1 MAITKIKDSDYA
13 NKGIRVKN
21 NPLGLSVSEA
31 QRAFDE
37 LPLDVIIPAV
47 NRMAGEIDTTVSE
60 LQNKDTTNSTAI
72 AKNTADISTNKSDI
86 SKNKTDISQNK
97 TDITELKKRV
107 STTET
112 DISTNKSD
120 ISKNKTDISQN
131 KTDITDIKGKVSAL
145 QIDISQKAE
154 KDNVLSKDNTEIF
167 VPAENYNP
175 ATKKYVDDLISTSG
189 GGDMLKTVYDKQNKG
204 LDIYEYADK
213 HIDNKN
219 NPHGVTAKQLGAL
232 TDESLTKEK
241 ILTKIDVLDIAHGG
255 TGKATKKEAFTNLA
269 FLGNNP
275 ISATSEDTPQKW
287 GELGNGYAKFDTANL
302 MINQPYTY
310 MFVINLHDSGSGNI
324 FQIGSEQKS
333 GTVYYRSGNSS
344 GWHMN
349 WTPLLSTKGG
359 TMSGA
364 LLMNGNGIV
373 FNKDADW
380 DNGNY
385 FSINAENDSIKL
397 QMRRN
402 KLNRLFYFNDNAT
415 TIDKALQMWW
425 YDDGKEHSSRFF
437 GEHNTSL
444 LATTI
449 QNLLK
454 GGSISVV
461 KSIQKG
467 TLQLSGSPEIITT
480 YESGDGYSSVKYFYK
495 DITISPVDVT
505 KSVVFFNS
513 PPNARESY
521 TCRLV
526 NSTTLRIYLDSTND
540 SSVTSKTMYYYYRTT
555 WQVVEF
561 Y

>member
-1 MAITKIKDSDYA
+1 MAITKIKDSDYS

-37 LPLDVIIPAV
+37 LSLDVIIPAV

-72 AKNTADISTNKSDI
+72 TKNTADISTNKSDI

-97 TDITELKKRV
+97 TDITELKERV

-167 VPAENYNP
+167 VPTENYNP
-175 ATKKYVDDLISTSG
+175 ATKKYVDDLVSTSG
-189 GGDMLKTVYDKQNKG
+189 GGDMLKAVYDKQNKG
-204 LDIYEYADK
+204 LDIYEY
-213 HIDNKN
+213 IDS
-219 NPHGVTAKQLGAL
+219 
-232 TDESLTKEK
+232 SLTKEK
-241 ILTKIDVLDIAHGG
+241 ILNKIDVLDIEHGG
-255 TGKATKKEAFTNLA
+255 TGANTKKEAFANLA

-275 ISATSEDTPQKW
+275 ISSTDEDTPQKW
-287 GELGNGYAKFDTANL
+287 GELGSGYAKFDTADL
-302 MINQPYTY
+302 MINQPYPY
-310 MFVINLHDSGSGNI
+310 MFVISYYSNESGSV
-324 FQIGSEQKS
+324 FQTGSEQKS

-359 TMSGA
+359 TMSGQMY
-364 LLMNGNGIV
+364 MNGNGIV

-385 FSINAENDSIKL
+385 FSINAENDSVKL

-461 KSIQKG
+461 KSVQRG
-467 TLQLSGSPEIITT
+467 TVNL
-480 YESGDGYSSVKYFYK
+480 SSVSTSTTSV
-495 DITISPVDVT
+495 TISSINMN
-505 KSVVFFNS
+505 KSFLLIDGQNYTSGNAGAFNAS
-513 PPNARESY
+513 GKIKS
-521 TCRLV
+521 
-526 NSTTLRIYLDSTND
+526 STTLEFTPTYGRSGSYDYSIN
-540 SSVTSKTMYYYYRTT
+540 
-555 WQVVEF
+555 WQVVE
-561 Y
+561 YY

>member
-1 MAITKIKDSDYA
+1 MAITKIKDSDYS

-37 LPLDVIIPAV
+37 LSLDVIIPAV

-97 TDITELKKRV
+97 TDITELKERV

-204 LDIYEYADK
+204 LDIYEYVDK
-213 HIDNKN
+213 HIGNKN
-219 NPHGVTAKQLGAL
+219 NPHSITAEQIGAL
-232 TDESLTKEK
+232 TNESLTKET
-241 ILTKIDVLDIAHGG
+241 ILNKIDVLDTAHGG
-255 TGKATKKEAFTNLA
+255 TGATTKKEAFANLA
-269 FLGNNP
+269 YLGNNP
-275 ISATSEDTPQKW
+275 ISSTEEDTPQKW
-287 GELGNGYAKFDTANL
+287 LELGSGYAKFDTNNL
-302 MINQPYTY
+302 MNNQPEQY
-310 MFVINLHDSGSGNI
+310 MFVINYSHESSAI
-324 FQIGSEQKS
+324 FQIGSLQS
-333 GTVYYRSGNSS
+333 GNGLYYRTGNYN
-344 GWHMN
+344 GWTVN
-349 WTPLLSTKGG
+349 WTPLLST
-359 TMSGA
+359 
-364 LLMNGNGIV
+364 N
-373 FNKDADW
+373 
-380 DNGNY
+380 
-385 FSINAENDSIKL
+385 
-397 QMRRN
+397 
-402 KLNRLFYFNDNAT
+402 
-415 TIDKALQMWW
+415 
-425 YDDGKEHSSRFF
+425 
-437 GEHNTSL
+437 NTSL

-480 YESGDGYSSVKYFYK
+480 YESGDGYSYIKYFYK

-513 PPNARESY
+513 PSNARESY

-526 NSTTLRIYLDSTND
+526 NSTTLRIYLEAENSD
-540 SSVTSKTMYYYYRTT
+540 SVTSKTVYYYYRTT

>member
-97 TDITELKKRV
+97 TDITELKERV

-131 KTDITDIKGKVSAL
+131 KTDITDIKGKVSVL

-204 LDIYEYADK
+204 LDIYEYVDK
-213 HIDNKN
+213 HIGNKN
-219 NPHGVTAKQLGAL
+219 NPHEVTAGQIGAL
-232 TDESLTKEK
+232 TDESLTKET
-241 ILTKIDVLDIAHGG
+241 ILNRINVLDIEHGG
-255 TGKATKKEAFTNLA
+255 TGANTKKEAFDNLA

-275 ISATSEDTPQKW
+275 ISSTDEDTTQKW
-287 GELGNGYAKFDTANL
+287 GELGNGYAWFYTNGL

-310 MFVINLHDSGSGNI
+310 MFVISYYSNDSGSV
-324 FQIGSEQKS
+324 FQIGCEQKV
-333 GTVYYRSGNSS
+333 GTIYYRNGNFS
-344 GWHMN
+344 GWITN
-349 WTPLLSTKGG
+349 WTPLLST
-359 TMSGA
+359 
-364 LLMNGNGIV
+364 
-373 FNKDADW
+373 
-380 DNGNY
+380 
-385 FSINAENDSIKL
+385 NDK
-397 QMRRN
+397 Q
-402 KLNRLFYFNDNAT
+402 
-415 TIDKALQMWW
+415 Q
-425 YDDGKEHSSRFF
+425 
-437 GEHNTSL
+437 
-444 LATTI
+444 
-449 QNLLK
+449 
-454 GGSISVV
+454 
-461 KSIQKG
+461 
-467 TLQLSGSPEIITT
+467 
-480 YESGDGYSSVKYFYK
+480 YK
-495 DITISPVDVT
+495 
-505 KSVVFFNS
+505 
-513 PPNARESY
+513 
-521 TCRLV
+521 
-526 NSTTLRIYLDSTND
+526 IY
-540 SSVTSKTMYYYYRTT
+540 
-555 WQVVEF
+555 
-561 Y
+561 

>member
-1 MAITKIKDSDYA
+1 MAITKIKDSDYS

-37 LPLDVIIPAV
+37 LSLDVIIPAV

-97 TDITELKKRV
+97 TDITELKERV

-120 ISKNKTDISQN
+120 ISKNRTDISQNKTDITELKERVSTTETDISTNKSDISKNRTDISQN

-204 LDIYEYADK
+204 LDIYEYVDK
-213 HIDNKN
+213 HIGNKN
-219 NPHGVTAKQLGAL
+219 NPHSITAEQIGAL
-232 TDESLTKEK
+232 TNESLTKET
-241 ILTKIDVLDIAHGG
+241 ILNKIDVLDTAHGG
-255 TGKATKKEAFTNLA
+255 TGATTKKEAFANLA
-269 FLGNNP
+269 YLGNNP
-275 ISATSEDTPQKW
+275 ISSTEEDTPQKW
-287 GELGNGYAKFDTANL
+287 LELGSGYAKFDTNNL
-302 MINQPYTY
+302 MNNQPEQY
-310 MFVINLHDSGSGNI
+310 MFVINYSHESSAI
-324 FQIGSEQKS
+324 FQIGSLQS
-333 GTVYYRSGNSS
+333 GNGLYYRTGNYN
-344 GWHMN
+344 GWAVN
-349 WTPLLSTKGG
+349 WTPLLST
-359 TMSGA
+359 
-364 LLMNGNGIV
+364 N
-373 FNKDADW
+373 
-380 DNGNY
+380 
-385 FSINAENDSIKL
+385 
-397 QMRRN
+397 
-402 KLNRLFYFNDNAT
+402 
-415 TIDKALQMWW
+415 
-425 YDDGKEHSSRFF
+425 
-437 GEHNTSL
+437 NTSL

-461 KSIQKG
+461 KSVQKG

-480 YESGDGYSSVKYFYK
+480 YESGDGYSDMKYFYK

-513 PPNARESY
+513 PSNARESY

-526 NSTTLRIYLDSTND
+526 NSTTLRIYLEAENSDSI
-540 SSVTSKTMYYYYRTT
+540 TSKTVYYYYRTT